1 MPLDP
6 RRLLILRTVRRTGS
20 VLGAA
25 HLLHLTPSGVSQ
37 HLTKLENELGLDLV
51 DREHRGGGRT
61 IRFTPAGNAL
71 ADRAD
76 RVAEALAEAELDMEQ
91 FRDGPAGPLRI
102 GGFSVALS
110 ELAAPVAMRMAAVNP
125 ALDPCIYEISET
137 ERLHALSTGELDL
150 ILSERPGDDGP
161 VRPPGVVE
169 VDLMRDP
176 FRVVVPV
183 TWPSDSEPAT
193 LLARPWI
200 TTSFGPATRRHL
212 ERMCREHGL
221 ELDAHDIGTGTT
233 PTLLGLVAHGLGATI
248 IPSLTLRQNPSPN
261 VRLSNAIADP
271 GSRVLTCLHRENA
284 PALVHHMIN
293 EMRHY
298 AATEL
303 QHVPSG

>member
-6 RRLLILRTVRRTGS
+6 RRLLILRTVRQTGS
-20 VLGAA
+20 VLAA
-25 HLLHLTPSGVSQ
+25 ARLLHLTPSGVSQ
-37 HLTKLENELGLDLV
+37 HLTKLENELGLELV
-51 DREHRGGGRT
+51 DREQRGGGRT

-76 RVAEALAEAELDMEQ
+76 RVAEALADAELDVEQ

-221 ELDAHDIGTGTT
+221 ELNSHDIGTGTT